1 MRKSAV
7 NGIVSRD
14 SVYVDEKKVYLSI
27 DNSEPGYTDVSA
39 LLDDMY
45 EDASGV
51 ASSEENQKR
60 KIILIHIR
68 MYIGEII

>member
-1 MRKSAV
+1 M
-7 NGIVSRD
+7 
-14 SVYVDEKKVYLSI
+14 SI